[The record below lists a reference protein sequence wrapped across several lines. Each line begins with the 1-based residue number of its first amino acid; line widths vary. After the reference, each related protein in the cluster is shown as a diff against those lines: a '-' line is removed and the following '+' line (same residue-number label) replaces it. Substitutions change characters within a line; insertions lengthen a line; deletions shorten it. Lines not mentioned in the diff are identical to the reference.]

1 MSTKPIRG
9 QRRRGAPSLVLPG
22 DPDGCGWIAMGDG
35 LYQACGVNV
44 APWRH
49 LTRQHVS
56 SPIREAMHWRGHRA
70 VFAID
75 DADRILTSL
84 VTEPIAMVSWEG
96 RNPATMEAPRNVKD
110 GGL

>member
-1 MSTKPIRG
+1 MSWLGPLTPPESEVAML
-9 QRRRGAPSLVLPG
+9 GAV
-22 DPDGCGWIAMGDG
+22 
-35 LYQACGVNV
+35 
-44 APWRH
+44 
-49 LTRQHVS
+49 T
-56 SPIREAMHWRGHRA
+56 
-70 VFAID
+70 